1 MDCKDKILA
10 DDSLTIVSDLESG
23 VAQMELGISAS
34 KRSKKKLCMSLFGT
48 ATNKYVGKNLHISVV
63 SWIAFWQPT

>member
-1 MDCKDKILA
+1 MILA

-34 KRSKKKLCMSLFGT
+34 KRSGK
-48 ATNKYVGKNLHISVV
+48 KYV
-63 SWIAFWQPT
+63 